1 MLARNFLSDPKWISG
16 TIIGQQGPLSYLV
29 QIRGGRR
36 WRRHADQLLAT
47 GDSPQKGSNS
57 VAEYASVP
65 PSPISLPV
73 SNSVPQ
79 PTSESTPSSLHPD
92 PVSEPSQDV
101 LPSSLEPK
109 TMSPSKHATPVAA
122 SPRYPKRH
130 RRPPVRYSPE
140 SFH

>member
-1 MLARNFLSDPKWISG
+1 MDFG

-29 QIRGGRR
+29 QISGGRL

-65 PSPISLPV
+65 PSPISPPV

-79 PTSESTPSSLHPD
+79 PASESTPSSSLLD
-92 PVSEPSQDV
+92 PVSEPSQNI
-101 LPSSLEPK
+101 LPSSPESK
-109 TMSPSKHATPVAA
+109 TVSPSEHATLIAA